1 VYAQVASQASK
12 KQGNFADAPLRT
24 FHKALCALLYPR
36 DDTENRERKDRTTG
50 KWAKKSPADR
60 QGTSMMSEAVSV
72 KRRTTRL
79 VGVILA
85 AAAVSACTEG
95 AENPFLQQKK
105 PAATEEV
112 TRNSSSAAKL
122 PQKDVEAPD
131 VFSVSEAGLWDGRP
145 SLGGVWVAH
154 PDVVD
159 PERVIIRNAANN
171 QFVVGALFRRER
183 DNPGPRIQASS
194 DAAVALGMLAG
205 APVQLSVTALR
216 REEIVPE
223 PEAVEETEVEETK
236 TAEATPT
243 GSETGE
249 VIADA
254 AAEASTGT
262 AAATTAVAAEA
273 VKPRQKTWFG
283 QGLFANKK
291 KTETAETLQA
301 LPAEPEVASSE
312 LPMAEPAA
320 EPMAAP
326 EVIAVA
332 ANTDRKKPWFGQR
345 LFKRKEKSV
354 GEPLSALTPQPV
366 VATTELPAAQSAAPD
381 SQPVTEPV
389 AKPSLTKP
397 FIQIGIFNQEGNAET
412 AAGQMRGAGIVP
424 TVYEQSSSGKTF
436 WRVVV
441 GPAQDQT
448 ERSAL
453 LAKIKGVGFEDAYP
467 VTN

>member
-1 VYAQVASQASK
+1 
-12 KQGNFADAPLRT
+12 
-24 FHKALCALLYPR
+24 
-36 DDTENRERKDRTTG
+36 
-50 KWAKKSPADR
+50 
-60 QGTSMMSEAVSV
+60 MMSEAVSV
-72 KRRTTRL
+72 KRRTTPL
-79 VGVILA
+79 VGVLLA

-95 AENPFLQQKK
+95 VENPFLQQKK

-122 PQKDVEAPD
+122 PETDVEAPD
-131 VFSVSEAGLWDGRP
+131 VFSISEAGLWDGRP

-159 PERVIIRNAANN
+159 PERVIIRNTANN
-171 QFVVGALFRRER
+171 KFVVGALFRRER

-223 PEAVEETEVEETK
+223 PEAVGETDVEETQ
-236 TAEATPT
+236 TAEANIPA

-249 VIADA
+249 AIADA
-254 AAEASTGT
+254 AATAIEAGTG
-262 AAATTAVAAEA
+262 AAVAAGGAASATANATVEA
-273 VKPRQKTWFG
+273 TANATAALAAQDSLKPKRKTWFG
-283 QGLFANKK
+283 QGLFANK
-291 KTETAETLQA
+291 TRGDAAETLPA
-301 LPAEPEVASSE
+301 VPAETEVASSE
-312 LPMAEPAA
+312 LPAA

-332 ANTDRKKPWFGQR
+332 ANTAPRKPWFGQR

-366 VATTELPAAQSAAPD
+366 VATTELPAVQSGAAD
-381 SQPVTEPV
+381 SQPVAEPV
-389 AKPSLTKP
+389 AVPSLTKP
-397 FIQIGIFNQEGNAET
+397 FIQIGIFNQESNAET

-441 GPAQDQT
+441 GPARNPS

-453 LAKIKGVGFEDAYP
+453 LTKIKGVGFQDAYP